1 MNINSVNL
9 SEVTTYRF
17 GGICKNFISIESED
31 DLSDDEVEGETID
44 CTYEGVAYTRNS
56 KDEVFDDDF
65 ELVGS
70 WVNGAIKFT
79 TEGLVQHA
87 NNPDRC

>member
-31 DLSDDEVEGETID
+31 ELSHLENI
-44 CTYEGVAYTRNS
+44 
-56 KDEVFDDDF
+56 
-65 ELVGS
+65 
-70 WVNGAIKFT
+70 IK
-79 TEGLVQHA
+79 GKQLSLIHI
-87 NNPDRC
+87 

>member
-31 DLSDDEVEGETID
+31 DLSDLENILKGKQNAVS
-44 CTYEGVAYTRNS
+44 YTHLTLPT
-56 KDEVFDDDF
+56 KQAV
-65 ELVGS
+65 
-70 WVNGAIKFT
+70 
-79 TEGLVQHA
+79 
-87 NNPDRC
+87 

>member
-31 DLSDDEVEGETID
+31 ELSDLENIYKRKTK
-44 CTYEGVAYTRNS
+44 CYLR
-56 KDEVFDDDF
+56 KR
-65 ELVGS
+65 
-70 WVNGAIKFT
+70 IKCCIF
-79 TEGLVQHA
+79 
-87 NNPDRC
+87 